1 MMNFRKTAFN
11 AISSRPVKQC
21 TDNRAAI
28 ADIYGCNVF
37 SERVMRERLPK
48 DVFKRLQKTMNNKEK
63 LDPSLADIVAN
74 AMKDWAV
81 SLGATHYT
89 HWFQSMTG
97 QTAEKHDAF
106 TSLAAN
112 GQVISEFSGKM
123 LIKGESDASSFPSGG
138 IRSTFEARGYTAWDP
153 TSPAFINETKYG
165 KILCIPTV
173 FLSYTGE
180 ALDRKVPLMK
190 SVEAVSKQTMRILRL
205 FGSKATDIVNTIGAE
220 QEYFL
225 IDREFYLQ
233 RPDLIS
239 TGRTLYGAKATK
251 GQDLED
257 HYYGAIPSR
266 VLAFMTD
273 AEERLF
279 KLGVPVKTRHNEVAP
294 AQYEIACVY
303 ESANIASDHNI
314 MVMNVLKETAKEHNF
329 ICLLHEK
336 PFASVNGSGKHNNW
350 SLADSDGNN
359 LLEPGDTPQ
368 ENAQFLIFLASFLRA
383 VHKYAVAFRLGI
395 VSASN
400 DHRLGGNEA
409 PPAIISVFL
418 GTQLGEVVH
427 NIIYNRDSHKN
438 HGGSIDLGIL
448 TLPPL
453 PMDTTDRNRTSP
465 MAFTGNKFEFRASG
479 SSQPVAQA
487 VFAMN
492 AAVACAMD
500 DVATAL
506 EDAMI
511 AGADFNQAVRDV
523 LVSFFREH
531 EAIIYN
537 GDNYSK
543 EWLEEAE
550 KRGLPN
556 LNNSVDAIK
565 RFTDPDIVEMFTRFN
580 ILSEKEIPARQ
591 EILFESYAKTIAIEA
606 RSASHIGRN
615 IILPVCIDYQT
626 KLASNICSLREALGD
641 EAEIS
646 VQKELLKDISLHV
659 TELKKNLDNLD
670 NTMKSIAE
678 TKESTGHRCIRYR
691 DEILVIMEKC
701 RFHADILELLVDDK
715 YWPLPRYQEI
725 FWIH

>member
-1 MMNFRKTAFN
+1 MNIRKKAFS
-11 AISSRPVKQC
+11 AISSRPIQKYVE
-21 TDNRAAI
+21 RADI

-48 DVFKRLQKTMNNKEK
+48 DVFKRLKNTMNNKEK

-106 TSLAAN
+106 TSLASN

-153 TSPAFINETKYG
+153 TSPAFINETKFG

-190 SVEAVSKQTMRILRL
+190 SVEAVSKQTLRILKL
-205 FGSKATDIVNTIGAE
+205 FGSNATDVINTIGAE

-251 GQDLED
+251 GQELED

-303 ESANIASDHNI
+303 EAANMASDHNI
-314 MVMNVLKETAKEHNF
+314 IVMNVLRETAKDYNF
-329 ICLLHEK
+329 VCLLHEK
-336 PFASVNGSGKHNNW
+336 PFASVNGSGKHCNW
-350 SLADSDGNN
+350 SLADSEGNN
-359 LLEPGDTPQ
+359 LLEPGETPQ
-368 ENAQFLIFLASFLRA
+368 QNAQFLVFLAAFLRA
-383 VHKYAVAFRLGI
+383 VHKYSPAFRLGT
-395 VSASN
+395 VCAGN

-418 GTQLGEVVH
+418 GTQLDEVVH
-427 NIIYNRDSHKN
+427 NIIHNISHHKN
-438 HGGSIDLGIL
+438 HGGSIDLGVL

-453 PMDTTDRNRTSP
+453 PVDTTDRNRTSP
-465 MAFTGNKFEFRASG
+465 MAFTGNKFEFRALG

-487 VFAMN
+487 VFVMN

-500 DVATAL
+500 DVATAI
-506 EDAMI
+506 EDSMI
-511 AGADFNQAVRDV
+511 AGADFSEAVKNV
-523 LVSFFREH
+523 LVKFFTEH
-531 EAIIYN
+531 EPIIYN
-537 GDNYSK
+537 GDNYTK
-543 EWLEEAE
+543 EWVDEAS

-556 LNNSVDAIK
+556 LSNSVDAIK
-565 RFTDPDIVEMFTRFN
+565 SFTDPLLIEMFTRFN

-591 EILFESYAKTIAIEA
+591 EILFDSYLKTVTIEG
-606 RSASHIGRN
+606 RSAYHVGRN
-615 IILPVCIDYQT
+615 IVLPVCIDYQT
-626 KLASNICSLREALGD
+626 KLANNIISLKQALGD
-641 EAEIS
+641 DVDVTI
-646 VQKELLKDISLHV
+646 QKELLIEISNHIK
-659 TELKKNLDNLD
+659 ELKINLDNLD
-670 NTMKSIAE
+670 KAMMDISKTKDE
-678 TKESTGHRCIRYR
+678 THKLCIRYR
-691 DEILVIMEKC
+691 DEVLMYMDKC
-701 RFHADILELLVDDK
+701 RFHVDSLEMLVDDGS
-715 YWPLPRYQEI
+715 WPLPRYQEI

>member
-1 MMNFRKTAFN
+1 MNIRKKAFSV
-11 AISSRPVKQC
+11 ISSRPVQKHAE
-21 TDNRAAI
+21 RADI

-48 DVFKRLQKTMNNKEK
+48 EVFKRLKNTMNNKEK

-106 TSLAAN
+106 TSLTSN
-112 GQVISEFSGKM
+112 SQVISEFSGKM

-190 SVEAVSKQTMRILRL
+190 SVEAVTKQTLRILKL
-205 FGSKATDIVNTIGAE
+205 FGSKATDVINTIGAE

-239 TGRTLYGAKATK
+239 TGRTLYGARATK

-303 ESANIASDHNI
+303 EAANMASDHNI
-314 MVMNVLKETAKEHNF
+314 IVMNVLRETAKDYNF
-329 ICLLHEK
+329 VCLLHEK

-350 SLADSDGNN
+350 SLADSEGHN

-368 ENAQFLIFLASFLRA
+368 QNAQFLVFLAAFLRA
-383 VHKYAVAFRLGI
+383 VHKYSPAFRLGT
-395 VSASN
+395 VCAGN

-418 GTQLGEVVH
+418 GTQLDEVVH
-427 NIIYNRDSHKN
+427 NIIHNISDHKN
-438 HGGSIDLGIL
+438 HGGSIDLGVL

-465 MAFTGNKFEFRASG
+465 MAFTGNKFEFRALG

-487 VFAMN
+487 VFVMN

-500 DVATAL
+500 DVATAI
-506 EDAMI
+506 EDEMI
-511 AGADFNQAVRDV
+511 SGADFNKAVKNV
-523 LVSFFREH
+523 LVKFFKEH
-531 EAIIYN
+531 EPIIYN
-537 GDNYSK
+537 GDNYTK
-543 EWLEEAE
+543 EWVDEAL

-556 LNNSVDAIK
+556 ITNSVDAIK
-565 RFTDPDIVEMFTRFN
+565 SFTDPLLVEMFTRFN

-591 EILFESYAKTIAIEA
+591 EILFETYLKTVAIEG

-615 IILPVCIDYQT
+615 IVLPVCIEYQT
-626 KLASNICSLREALGD
+626 KLANNIVALRKALGD
-641 EAEIS
+641 DADIS
-646 VQKELLKDISLHV
+646 IQKELL
-659 TELKKNLDNLD
+659 TELSTHIKELKLNLDNLD
-670 NTMKSIAE
+670 NSMKSISEMKKADSYE
-678 TKESTGHRCIRYR
+678 ICVRYR
-691 DEILVIMEKC
+691 DEVLMYMDKC
-701 RFHADILELLVDDK
+701 RYHVDSLEMIIDDGL
-715 YWPLPRYQEI
+715 WPLPRYQEM

>member
-1 MMNFRKTAFN
+1 MNIRKKAFS
-11 AISSRPVKQC
+11 AISSRPVQKHIE
-21 TDNRAAI
+21 RADI

-48 DVFKRLQKTMNNKEK
+48 EVFKRLKNTMNNKEK

-106 TSLAAN
+106 TSLTSN
-112 GQVISEFSGKM
+112 SQVISEFSGKM

-190 SVEAVSKQTMRILRL
+190 SVEAITKQTLRILKL
-205 FGSKATDIVNTIGAE
+205 FGSKATDVINTIGAE

-239 TGRTLYGAKATK
+239 TGRTLYGARATK

-303 ESANIASDHNI
+303 EAANMASDHNI
-314 MVMNVLKETAKEHNF
+314 IVMNVLRETAKDYNF
-329 ICLLHEK
+329 VCLLHEK

-350 SLADSDGNN
+350 SLADSDGHN

-368 ENAQFLIFLASFLRA
+368 QNAQFLVFLAAFLRA
-383 VHKYAVAFRLGI
+383 VHKYSPAFRLGT
-395 VSASN
+395 VCAGN

-418 GTQLGEVVH
+418 GTQLDEVVH
-427 NIIYNRDSHKN
+427 NIIHNISDHKN
-438 HGGSIDLGIL
+438 HGGSIDLGVL

-465 MAFTGNKFEFRASG
+465 MAFTGNKFEFRALG

-487 VFAMN
+487 VFVMN
-492 AAVACAMD
+492 AAIACAMD
-500 DVATAL
+500 DIATAI
-506 EDAMI
+506 EDEMI
-511 AGADFNQAVRDV
+511 SGSDFNQAVKDV
-523 LVSFFREH
+523 LVKFFKEH

-537 GDNYSK
+537 GDNYTK
-543 EWLEEAE
+543 EWVDEALR
-550 KRGLPN
+550 RGLPN
-556 LNNSVDAIK
+556 ITNSVDAIK
-565 RFTDPDIVEMFTRFN
+565 SFTDPLLIEMFTRFN

-591 EILFESYAKTIAIEA
+591 EILFETYLKTVAIEG

-615 IILPVCIDYQT
+615 IVLPACIEYQT
-626 KLASNICSLREALGD
+626 KLANNIISLKKALGD
-641 EAEIS
+641 EADIS
-646 VQKELLKDISLHV
+646 IQKELLNELSTHIK
-659 TELKKNLDNLD
+659 ELKINLDNLD
-670 NTMKSIAE
+670 NSMKSISEMKKADSYE
-678 TKESTGHRCIRYR
+678 ICVRYR
-691 DEILVIMEKC
+691 DEVLMYMDKC
-701 RFHADILELLVDDK
+701 RYHVDSLEMIIDDGL
-715 YWPLPRYQEI
+715 WPLPRYQEM

>member
-1 MMNFRKTAFN
+1 MNFRKRAIST
-11 AISSRPVKQC
+11 ISSRPAEGC
-21 TDNRAAI
+21 PENRAEI

-48 DVFKRLQKTMNNKEK
+48 DVFKRLQQTMNSREK
-63 LDPSLADIVAN
+63 LDPSLADIVAS

-106 TSLAAN
+106 TSLAPN

-165 KILCIPTV
+165 KTLCIPTV

-190 SVEAVSKQTMRILRL
+190 SVEAVSKQALRILGL
-205 FGSKATDIVNTIGAE
+205 FGSKATDVINTIGAE

-251 GQDLED
+251 GQELED

-303 ESANIASDHNI
+303 EAANIASDHNI
-314 MVMNVLKETAKEHNF
+314 IVMNVLRETAKDHNF
-329 ICLLHEK
+329 VCLLHEK

-350 SLADSDGNN
+350 SLADSEGNN
-359 LLEPGDTPQ
+359 LLEPGETPQ
-368 ENAQFLIFLASFLRA
+368 QNAQFLVFLASFLRA
-383 VHKYAVAFRLGI
+383 VHKYAAAFRLGT
-395 VSASN
+395 VCAGN

-418 GTQLGEVVH
+418 GTQLDEVVH
-427 NIIYNRDSHKN
+427 NIIYNKN
-438 HGGSIDLGIL
+438 DHRSHGGSIDLGVL

-453 PMDTTDRNRTSP
+453 PVDATDRNRTSP
-465 MAFTGNKFEFRASG
+465 MAFTGNKFEFRALG

-487 VFAMN
+487 VFVMN

-511 AGADFNQAVRDV
+511 AGADFSQAVRDI
-523 LVSFFREH
+523 LVRFFKEH

-537 GDNYSK
+537 GDNYTK
-543 EWLEEAE
+543 EWVEEAE
-550 KRGLPN
+550 RRGLPN
-556 LNNSVDAIK
+556 LGNSVDAIK
-565 RFTDPDIVEMFTRFN
+565 RFTDPELVEMFTRFN
-580 ILSEKEIPARQ
+580 VLTEKEIPARQ
-591 EILFESYAKTIAIEA
+591 EILFESYAKTVAIEA

-615 IILPVCIDYQT
+615 IILPVCFDYQS
-626 KLASNICSLREALGD
+626 KLAANICAVKAAAGD
-641 EAEIS
+641 GADTS
-646 VQKELLKDISLHV
+646 AQKELLAEVSGHIAG
-659 TELKKNLDNLD
+659 LKKSLDGLD
-670 NTMKSIAE
+670 EAMKSITSAKND
-678 TKESTGHRCIRYR
+678 TYGRCLRYR
-691 DEILVIMEKC
+691 DEILPLMDKC
-701 RFHADILELLVDDK
+701 RFHVDSLELLVDDDK
-715 YWPLPRYQEI
+715 WPLPRYQEI